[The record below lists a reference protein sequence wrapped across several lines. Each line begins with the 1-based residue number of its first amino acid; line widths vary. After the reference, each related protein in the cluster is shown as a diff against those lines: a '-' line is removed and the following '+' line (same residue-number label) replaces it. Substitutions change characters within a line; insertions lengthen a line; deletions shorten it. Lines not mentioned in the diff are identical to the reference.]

1 MYLNCHS
8 YFSFKYG
15 TLPLEKLIDE
25 AKRFGVGKLVLTD
38 INNACGAFKFV
49 KLCQESG
56 INPVIGIDFRTD
68 GICDFIGIARDNDGF
83 YELNKYLTVRLLDL
97 DKNRNPLDFH
107 KVYLVYPWSNMPQ
120 RSLKEHEF
128 IGIRPHETNRLFA
141 SPLKEMQHKL
151 VVLHPVTMLNKSEF
165 QLHQVLRAVDRNV
178 VLSKL
183 PPEQQA
189 LRNEY
194 FVPIDKLLKCY
205 ENYPQI
211 VANTIRLLDDCAFEH
226 DFSSKERKNRKS
238 FLGSRY
244 EDKLHLEK
252 LAFEGMKYRYGDDN
266 AEAIRRIEKELKII
280 DELDFNA
287 YYLISHDIVSYARR
301 RGFFYVGRGSGAN
314 SIVSYCLRIT
324 DVDPIELDLYFERFL
339 NIYRSSPPDFDMD
352 FSWKDRDEVNRYIF
366 QRYGEKHVALM
377 ANFNTF
383 QGRSI
388 IRELG
393 KVFGLPKSEIDE
405 LSDTRKSHRG
415 RDDVSR
421 LIFQYGR
428 HLNDYPKHLSIH
440 AGGVLISEKEIYHY
454 TATEVP
460 PKGFPVTQFD
470 MYIAEDIKFD
480 KFDILSQRGLGHI
493 RSTLDLVH
501 EKRGI
506 DIDIDRVADFKKDPK
521 LNEALAKGD
530 TIGCFYIE
538 SPAMR
543 QLLCKLDCDTY
554 PVLVAASSI
563 IRPGVA
569 SSGMM
574 REYIKNHRQPHGIRY
589 LHPKMEELLQETYG
603 IMVYQEDVIKV
614 AHHFG
619 GIGMAEADV
628 LRKGMSGKG
637 RSKTQIMKIRDQFFE
652 NCIKSGYPH
661 QIILEVWRQI
671 ESFAGY
677 SFSKAHSASFAVES
691 YQSLYLRHYYPLE
704 FIVAVINNFGGFY
717 STEFYVHDAKMLG
730 GSVHAPCVNWSEYL
744 TTLYGND
751 IYLGFVHLKDLEN
764 ELGHLITNERMRR
777 GRFRDLEDFL
787 RRVPIGIEQLTLLI
801 RIGAFRF
808 MGKTK
813 KELLWEADRLALRKT
828 VRAGETALF
837 QIPASEFKL
846 PNLDAQPY
854 EDAFDEIE
862 LLGFSVCS
870 PFELL
875 DHSLENTITGREM
888 MNFAG
893 RSATMIGYL
902 VTIKDVYTIKKDR
915 MNFGTFIDCNG
926 HLFDTVHFPPSI
938 KKHPFLGKGFYI
950 MDGKIVTDFGVPS
963 LEVDVMKKLPLIKD
977 PRYH

>member
-15 TLPLEKLIDE
+15 TLPLEKLVDE
-25 AKRFGVGKLVLTD
+25 ARKFGVEKLVLTD

-49 KLCQESG
+49 RICQEKG
-56 INPVIGIDFRTD
+56 LEPVVGIDFRTE
-68 GICDFIGIARDNDGF
+68 GTCDFIGITRNNEGF
-83 YELNKYLTVRLLDL
+83 YELNRYLTDRLLHPDENIL
-97 DKNRNPLDFH
+97 PPVFMH
-107 KVYLVYPWSNMPQ
+107 VYLVYPWSKTPQ
-120 RSLKEHEF
+120 RPLKENEF
-128 IGIRPHETNRLFA
+128 IGIRPHETTRLFG
-141 SPLKEMQHKL
+141 SPLRQMQEKL
-151 VVLHPVTMLNKSEF
+151 VILQPVTMLNKSEF

-178 VLSKL
+178 VLSML

-194 FVPIDKLLKCY
+194 FVPPEKLLSCY

-211 VANTIRLLDDCAFEH
+211 VANTIRLLDDCHFIH
-226 DFSSKERKNRKS
+226 DFESKERKNRKS
-238 FLGSRY
+238 FLGNRY

-252 LAFEGMKYRYGDDN
+252 LALEGMKSRYGDNND
-266 AEAIRRIEKELKII
+266 EAARRIAKELKII
-280 DELDFNA
+280 DDLDFNA
-287 YYLISHDIVSYARR
+287 YYLISHDIVNYARR

-352 FSWKDRDEVNRYIF
+352 FSWKDRDEVTRYIF
-366 QRYGEKHVALM
+366 QRYGEKHVALL

-393 KVFGLPKSEIDE
+393 KVFGLPKNEIDE
-405 LSDTRKSHRG
+405 LSDTRKTHRG
-415 RDDVSR
+415 RDDISR
-421 LIFQYGR
+421 LIYHYGQ

-440 AGGVLISEKEIYHY
+440 AGGILISEKEIYHY
-454 TATEVP
+454 TATEIP

-493 RSTLDLVH
+493 RTALDLVR
-501 EKRGI
+501 EKKGI
-506 DIDIDRVADFKKDPK
+506 DIDIDRVKDFKADPV

-543 QLLCKLDCDTY
+543 QLLCKLDCKTY

-574 REYIKNHRQPHGIRY
+574 REYIKNHRQPHKTQY
-589 LHPKMEELLQETYG
+589 LHPKMEELLKETYG

-637 RSKTQIMKIRDQFFE
+637 RSKEQIMKIRDQFFQ
-652 NCIKSGYPH
+652 NCIERGYPH
-661 QIILEVWRQI
+661 QTIMEVWRQI

-691 YQSLYLRHYYPLE
+691 YQSLFLRHYYPLE

-730 GSVHAPCVNWSEYL
+730 GRVHAPCVNRSEYF

-751 IYLGFVHLKDLEN
+751 IFLGFVHLKDLEN
-764 ELGHLITNERMRR
+764 QLGHFIHEERMRR
-777 GRFRDLEDFL
+777 GNFRNLEDFL

-801 RIGAFRF
+801 RIGGFRF
-808 MGKTK
+808 TGSTK
-813 KELLWEADRLALRKT
+813 KELLWEADRLALKRT
-828 VRAGETALF
+828 VRVGETALF
-837 QIPASEFKL
+837 EAPSSDFQL
-846 PNLDAQPY
+846 PPLDAQPH

-862 LLGFSVCS
+862 LLGFPVCS
-870 PFELL
+870 PFKLL
-875 DHSLENTITGREM
+875 DYPLENTISSREM
-888 MNFAG
+888 MDFAG
-893 RSATMIGYL
+893 SPAAMIGYL
-902 VTIKDVYTIKKDR
+902 VTIKDVYTVKKDR
-915 MNFGTFIDCNG
+915 MNFGTFLDFNG
-926 HLFDTVHFPPSI
+926 QLFDSVHFPPSI
-938 KKHPFLGKGFYI
+938 RRHPFLGKGFYY
-950 MDGKIVTDFGVPS
+950 MEGRVVTDFGSPS
-963 LEVDVMKKLPLIKD
+963 LEVGVMKKLPMIRD
-977 PRYH
+977 PRYY